1 MLFNYHNGGSS
12 QCDVVTTRSARFP
25 DDSRYISNVLRMLRE
40 HGRFFLWTSLA
51 ALALRLFFFAYTPSI
66 VDDSHV
72 YANIA
77 STWLQHGVYGQPEG
91 DRIVATDARLP
102 GYPAFL
108 AAIFW
113 MFGVGNFR
121 AVLLA
126 QVLLDVATCFV
137 IADLARRTV
146 SARWAGPVAFALAA
160 TCPFLANYAAAVLTE
175 SLEIFFTAL
184 ALDCMVAG
192 LERVGGDGRGGSSK
206 QGLTAWPF
214 WVATGAAIGGC
225 ILLRPDGGILLAA
238 IGVYFGILS
247 VKQSNRGRVGS
258 IAAAGIIV
266 ALVALA
272 PLVPWAIRNFRT
284 LHHFQ
289 PLAPRYATDTDELA
303 PVGFNHWVKTWI
315 AEYVSVQE
323 IYWNVPGDV
332 IDVAKLPA
340 RALDEPPA
348 RNETLAVIADYNQS
362 QDLTP
367 EVDAR
372 FAELAAERIRARPF
386 RYFIVLPALR
396 ILDMWLRPRTELLP
410 PDPRWWEF
418 NDERR
423 ESALAVGFGVLN
435 LFYVVAAGVALLRKR
450 SALRFLGLLGGFVLL
465 RSLFLGTLENPEPRY
480 TLECFPVLLVWAA
493 ACLAVTNRASAGI
506 VTSSSLPMGDKV
518 SNNVS

>member
-1 MLFNYHNGGSS
+1 M
-12 QCDVVTTRSARFP
+12 SALKHLP
-25 DDSRYISNVLRMLRE
+25 SHLSDCIEDSRYISNVLGMLRE
-40 HGRFFLWTSLA
+40 HRRFFLWTSLV
-51 ALALRLFFFAYTPSI
+51 ALALRLFFFAYSPSI

-91 DRIVATDARLP
+91 DRIVPTDSRLP

-108 AAIFW
+108 AVIFW
-113 MFGVGNFR
+113 IFGVGNFR
-121 AVLLA
+121 AVLLV
-126 QVLLDVATCFV
+126 QVLLDIVTCFL

-184 ALDCMVAG
+184 ALDCAVAG
-192 LERVGGDGRGGSSK
+192 LERMGSSSDNSSR
-206 QGLTAWPF
+206 AWQF
-214 WVATGAAIGGC
+214 WAATGAAIGVC

-238 IGVYFGILS
+238 IGVYLS
-247 VKQSNRGRVGS
+247 VAIVRSSNRERMRS
-258 IAAAGIIV
+258 IAAAGVTV
-266 ALVALA
+266 ALIALA
-272 PLVPWAIRNFRT
+272 PLVPWTIRNYRT

-289 PLAPRYATDTDELA
+289 PLAPRYATDTDELT
-303 PVGFNHWVKTWI
+303 PVGFNRWVKTWI
-315 AEYVSVQE
+315 ADYVSVQE
-323 IYWNVPGDV
+323 IYWNVPGDE
-332 IDVAKLPA
+332 IDAAKLPA
-340 RALDEPPA
+340 RALDEPPP
-348 RNETLAVIADYNQS
+348 RNETLAVIADYNRT

-367 EVDAR
+367 ELDAR
-372 FAELAAERIRARPF
+372 FSELAAERVRTRRL
-386 RYFIVLPALR
+386 RYYVVLPALR

-423 ESALAVGFGVLN
+423 ESALAVGFGLLN
-435 LFYVVAAGVALLRKR
+435 LFYVAAASLALLRKR
-450 SALRFLGLLGGFVLL
+450 STLRFIGLLGGFVLL

-493 ACLAVTNRASAGI
+493 ACLSVTSRASARM
-506 VTSSSLPMGDKV
+506 VTYSSLPITRGKI

>member
-1 MLFNYHNGGSS
+1 
-12 QCDVVTTRSARFP
+12 
-25 DDSRYISNVLRMLRE
+25 MLRE

-91 DRIVATDARLP
+91 DRIVPTDSRLP

-108 AAIFW
+108 AVIFW
-113 MFGVGNFR
+113 VFGVGNFR
-121 AVLLA
+121 AVLVV
-126 QVLLDVATCFV
+126 QVLLDIVTCFL

-146 SARWAGPVAFALAA
+146 SARWAGPVAFTLAA

-184 ALDCMVAG
+184 ALDCAVAG
-192 LERVGGDGRGGSSK
+192 VERIWADGEEGSVGRSSSP
-206 QGLTAWPF
+206 WPF
-214 WVATGAAIGGC
+214 WVVTGAAVGIC
-225 ILLRPDGGILLAA
+225 ILVRPDGGILLAA
-238 IGVYFGILS
+238 IGLYLGVAMVRS
-247 VKQSNRGRVGS
+247 RNRKHIGS
-258 IAAAGIIV
+258 FAAAGVIV

-272 PLVPWAIRNFRT
+272 PLVPWTTRNYRT

-303 PVGFNHWVKTWI
+303 PVGFNRWTKTWI

-323 IYWNVPGDV
+323 IYWNVPGDE

-348 RNETLAVIADYNQS
+348 RSETLAVIADYNKT

-367 EVDAR
+367 ELDAR
-372 FAELAAERIRARPF
+372 FNELATERIRARPF
-386 RYFIVLPALR
+386 RYYAVLPALR

-418 NDERR
+418 NDEPR

-435 LFYVVAAGVALLRKR
+435 LFYVVAAVVALLGKR
-450 SALRFLGLLGGFVLL
+450 SALRFIGLLGGFVLL

-493 ACLAVTNRASAGI
+493 ACLTVNSPRR
-506 VTSSSLPMGDKV
+506 SLP
-518 SNNVS
+518 S

>member
-1 MLFNYHNGGSS
+1 
-12 QCDVVTTRSARFP
+12 
-25 DDSRYISNVLRMLRE
+25 MLRE

-72 YANIA
+72 YARIA
-77 STWLQHGVYGQPEG
+77 STWLEHGIYGQPEG
-91 DRIVATDARLP
+91 DRIVPTDSRLP

-108 AAIFW
+108 AVIFW
-113 MFGVGNFR
+113 VFGVGNFR
-121 AVLLA
+121 AVLLV
-126 QVLLDVATCFV
+126 QVLLDIVTCFL

-146 SARWAGPVAFALAA
+146 SARWAGPAAFALAA

-175 SLEIFFTAL
+175 SLEIFFIAL
-184 ALDCMVAG
+184 ALDCAVAG
-192 LERVGGDGRGGSSK
+192 LERMRADGEEGSAEKNSK
-206 QGLTAWPF
+206 PWPF
-214 WVATGAAIGGC
+214 WAATGAAVGMC
-225 ILLRPDGGILLAA
+225 ILLRPDGGILLVA
-238 IGVYFGILS
+238 IGLYLGVAM
-247 VKQSNRGRVGS
+247 VRTVNRKRAGS
-258 IAAAGIIV
+258 IAAAGVVV
-266 ALVALA
+266 ALIALT
-272 PLVPWAIRNFRT
+272 PLVPWTIRNYRT

-303 PVGFNHWVKTWI
+303 PVGFNRWAKTWI

-323 IYWNVPGDV
+323 IYWNVPGDE

-340 RALDEPPA
+340 RALDEPPT
-348 RNETLAVIADYNQS
+348 RSETLAVIADYNKT

-367 EVDAR
+367 ELDAR
-372 FAELAAERIRARPF
+372 FGELANERIRARPF
-386 RYFIVLPALR
+386 RYYVVLPALR

-423 ESALAVGFGVLN
+423 ESALTVGFGVLN
-435 LFYVVAAGVALLRKR
+435 LFYVVAAGVALFGKR
-450 SALRFLGLLGGFVLL
+450 SSLWFIGLLGGFVLL

-493 ACLAVTNRASAGI
+493 ACLTVTNKWLLKATAPPSVPI
-506 VTSSSLPMGDKV
+506 MGEKYRIT
-518 SNNVS
+518 

>member
-1 MLFNYHNGGSS
+1 
-12 QCDVVTTRSARFP
+12 
-25 DDSRYISNVLRMLRE
+25 MLRE
-40 HGRFFLWTSLA
+40 NGRFFLWTSLA

-77 STWLQHGVYGQPEG
+77 STWLQHGIYGQPEG
-91 DRIVATDARLP
+91 DRIVPTDSRLP

-108 AAIFW
+108 AAMFW
-113 MFGVGNFR
+113 IFGVGNFR

-126 QVLLDVATCFV
+126 QVLLDVVTCFV

-184 ALDCMVAG
+184 ALDCAVAG
-192 LERVGGDGRGGSSK
+192 LERMGDSAKTGS
-206 QGLTAWPF
+206 GVLPF
-214 WVATGAAIGGC
+214 WVATGAAIAMC
-225 ILLRPDGGILLAA
+225 ILLRPDGGIVLMAVGL
-238 IGVYFGILS
+238 YFGILLVRRS
-247 VKQSNRGRVGS
+247 SRKRVESIMVAGAI
-258 IAAAGIIV
+258 IAA
-266 ALVALA
+266 VALA
-272 PLVPWAIRNFRT
+272 PLVPWTIRNLRT

-289 PLAPRYATDTDELA
+289 PLAPRYATETDELA
-303 PVGFNHWVKTWI
+303 PIGFNRWAKTWI

-323 IYWNVPGDV
+323 IYWNVPGDE

-340 RALDEPPA
+340 RALDEPPE
-348 RNETLAVIADYNQS
+348 RSKTLDVIADYNKS

-367 EVDAR
+367 ELDAR
-372 FAELAAERIRARPF
+372 FAELAAERIRAHPF
-386 RYFIVLPALR
+386 RYYVVLPVLR

-423 ESALAVGFGVLN
+423 ESALAVGFGLLN

-450 SALRFLGLLGGFVLL
+450 AALRFIGLLGGFVLL

-480 TLECFPVLLVWAA
+480 TLECFPVLLVWAG
-493 ACLAVTNRASAGI
+493 ACLTVTSRAAAATLI
-506 VTSSSLPMGDKV
+506 SSSLPIMGDKI